1 MIDKEALLRVRE
13 QFDTG
18 ARAAARTARRLA
30 GVIADRLLIL
40 KGHLWKRVYKFTRLF
55 AMGVDIYIKKRAARS
70 AAQFSFFILM
80 TLFPLLICV
89 HWFIGMLNENS
100 SALLNTLA
108 EFVPAA
114 VMDSLSGY
122 LDYVTES
129 SSNAMLIAG
138 VIMLITPSAAAF
150 RAMRVVLCDI
160 YNNDSVGNF
169 LMFMLS
175 FLISIVM
182 LVLIYVSMLL
192 LVTGSRVLRF
202 LVEEFNLSSSLLG
215 WNWLRFLVLFCVLC
229 MTLYLIYRFA
239 PFDPQNPKDVFD
251 GKALPGAVAASVI
264 IVAVSIVFS
273 WFINFSTRYSLV
285 YGSLASIIILML
297 WLYTC
302 SNIIIAGGI
311 VNRLADQ
318 YKKVTKNWY
327 VPKDMR
333 TAAKHARRTLQTAL
347 RSDADKHR

>member
-1 MIDKEALLRVRE
+1 MIDKQALLRVRE
-13 QFDTG
+13 RFNAG
-18 ARAAARTARRLA
+18 ARAAARTTRRLA
-30 GVIADRLLIL
+30 GAVGDRLCVLR
-40 KGHLWKRVYKFTRLF
+40 HALWKRTYRFTRLF

-100 SALLNTLA
+100 TTLIRTLS

-114 VMDSLSGY
+114 VMEYLTGY

-129 SSNAMLIAG
+129 SSTTLLVAG
-138 VIMLITPSAAAF
+138 IIMLITPSAAAF
-150 RAMRVVLCDI
+150 RALRGILCDI
-160 YNNDSVGNF
+160 YNNDSAGNF

-182 LVLIYVSMLL
+182 LVLIYVSMLV

-202 LVEEFNLSSSLLG
+202 LVEHFKLSSSLLG

-229 MTLYLIYRFA
+229 MALYLVYRFA
-239 PFDPQNPKDVFD
+239 PFDPLNPKDIFG
-251 GKALPGAVAASVI
+251 GKALPGAITASVI
-264 IVAVSIVFS
+264 IVAVSIIFS
-273 WFINFSTRYSLV
+273 LFINFSTRYSLV

-311 VNRLADQ
+311 VNRLTDQ
-318 YKKVTKNWY
+318 YKKVAKNWY

-333 TAAKHARRTLQTAL
+333 TAARHARRTLQTAL